1 MNVSV
6 VGELNVDIIMRG
18 INGFPELDKEKLA
31 EEGRITLGSSSAIC
45 AVGLSRLGAKVN
57 FIGAVGD
64 DILGEYILRFLNN
77 EEINTIRVRRQTN
90 ANTGFTVSLTY
101 PENRAL
107 ITYAGVMKDFSINE
121 EDIEFISSN
130 SIHLHVS
137 SFFLQKRLQQDIKD
151 LFLKIRD
158 RGLTISLDPGWD
170 PEDKNWFKLKELF
183 SLVNILFL
191 NEIEA
196 QRVYSTLYREDANLD
211 RIAETLSKEVETLV
225 VKLGEKG
232 ALAVID
238 NNRYY
243 MKSFKV
249 DVVDTTGA
257 GDAFNAG
264 FLYGR
269 LNGYSVDKCLLV
281 GNACGAL
288 SCTGIGGTTNLPTL
302 KGLEEFMRKSLM
314 KQSPL

>member
-31 EEGRITLGSSSAIC
+31 EEGKVTLGSSSAIC
-45 AVGLSRLGAKVN
+45 AVGLSRLGIRVN
-57 FIGAVGD
+57 FVGAVGD
-64 DILGEYILRFLNN
+64 DIFGEYILRFLNN
-77 EEINTIRVRRQTN
+77 ERINVLRVRKHP
-90 ANTGFTVSLTY
+90 AVNTGFTVSLTY

-107 ITYAGVMKDFSINE
+107 ITYTGIMRDFTINE
-121 EDIEFISSN
+121 EDIEFIISN
-130 SIHLHVS
+130 SDHLHIS
-137 SFFLQKRLQQDIKD
+137 SFFLQKRLQQDIRH
-151 LFLKIRD
+151 LFTKAKEK
-158 RGLTISLDPGWD
+158 GLTTSLDPGWD
-170 PEDKNWFKLKELF
+170 PEDRDWYKLKELF
-183 SLVNILFL
+183 PVVDILFL

-196 QRVYSTLYREDANLD
+196 RRVYYSLYKEDDIDKIVEL
-211 RIAETLSKEVETLV
+211 LSKEVRLLV
-225 VKLGEKG
+225 IKLGENG
-232 ALAVID
+232 ALAIE
-238 NNRYY
+238 NGKKYY
-243 MKSFKV
+243 RTGFKV

-269 LNGYSVDKCLLV
+269 LNNYELDKCLLI

-302 KGLEEFMRKSLM
+302 KGLKEFIERFFTGSN
-314 KQSPL
+314 